1 MFKRYD
7 RIEIHYYWLDYLIRS
22 NGTKVRITLKS
33 ETDQKDLTKEQLILL
48 ILANKDFTS
57 VEYSENY
64 AHISLCRTRFNGS
77 GQVFLTLT
85 LNLDENLDFLKSI
98 GFTEE
103 AGTLWKSTGVD
114 PNWCITNPDEVDGA
128 LLKLL
133 NKFISEE

>member
-7 RIEIHYYWLDYLIRS
+7 HIEIHYYWLDYLIRA
-22 NGTKVRITLKS
+22 NGTRVRVTLKS
-33 ETDQKDLTKEQLILL
+33 EIDYKDLTKEQLILL

-57 VEYSENY
+57 VEYSEDY
-64 AHISLCRTRFNGS
+64 AHISLCRTRFNGL
-77 GQVFLTLT
+77 GQAFLTLT

-103 AGTLWKSTGVD
+103 AETLWKSTGVD
-114 PNWCITNPDEVDGA
+114 PHWCITNPDDIDGA